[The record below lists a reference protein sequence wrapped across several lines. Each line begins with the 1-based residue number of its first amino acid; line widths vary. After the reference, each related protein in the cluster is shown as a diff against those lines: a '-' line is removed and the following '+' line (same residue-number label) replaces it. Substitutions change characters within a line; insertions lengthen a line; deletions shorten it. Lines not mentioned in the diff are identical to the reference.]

1 MDKLTGIGAKE
12 IHISAGISSVQ
23 RDHPDSQDISSWGD
37 NQLRIIASSIR
48 KSMFPISIAANKADN
63 QLHSCTELVSEIE
76 FSGGRV
82 IFTSAEAELAL
93 RRASSS
99 GMIIYQPGDSD
110 FSLTEAGEETLS
122 ERQREAL
129 GSISDSISSW
139 GGGGLVGL
147 LTDVVFRQL
156 SRFVCY
162 PVQDETH
169 WVDGDGKSL
178 PDAILVPTGTTAK
191 GLAYQ
196 VHTDL
201 GEGFVR
207 AIDARTGRVIG
218 ADHELSDGNVVSI
231 LAKT

>member
-1 MDKLTGIGAKE
+1 M
-12 IHISAGISSVQ
+12 
-23 RDHPDSQDISSWGD
+23 
-37 NQLRIIASSIR
+37 
-48 KSMFPISIAANKADN
+48 
-63 QLHSCTELVSEIE
+63 
-76 FSGGRV
+76 
-82 IFTSAEAELAL
+82 
-93 RRASSS
+93 
-99 GMIIYQPGDSD
+99 
-110 FSLTEAGEETLS
+110 LS

-139 GGGGLVGL
+139 RGGGLVGL
-147 LTDVVFRQL
+147 LSDMVFRQL
-156 SRFVCY
+156 SRVVCY

-178 PDAILVPTGTTAK
+178 PDAILVPAGTTAK

-218 ADHELSDGNVVSI
+218 ADHELSDGEVVSI

>member
-1 MDKLTGIGAKE
+1 
-12 IHISAGISSVQ
+12 
-23 RDHPDSQDISSWGD
+23 
-37 NQLRIIASSIR
+37 
-48 KSMFPISIAANKADN
+48 MFPISIAANKADN
-63 QLHSCTELVSEIE
+63 QIHSCTELESEIE
-76 FSGGRV
+76 SSGGRV

-110 FSLTEAGEETLS
+110 FSLTEAGEDMLS

-139 GGGGLVGL
+139 RGGGLVGL
-147 LTDVVFRQL
+147 LSDMVFRQL
-156 SRFVCY
+156 SRVVCY

-178 PDAILVPTGTTAK
+178 PDAILVPAGTTAK

-196 VHTDL
+196 VHSDL

-218 ADHELSDGNVVSI
+218 ADHELSDGDVVSI